1 MKNTRNDSFDNKR
14 NTLADVSYYQRYINS
29 PMSSTEDEL
38 KFVQSIN
45 EKKHRLKF
53 VDNITSRII
62 THWQDLGL
70 INENRST
77 GKGWR
82 LFSFSELVWL
92 KVIIKLRH
100 FGFDLKKVKKVKE
113 FLKIHGEE
121 IKASAYPELD
131 FYILLTQR
139 DSDPIKLLV
148 FDSGEALL
156 GNQLEIDTS
165 IKFQTIQDD
174 YISIDLN
181 KLVNEIF
188 DNPSLKTEYIDY
200 SLTPIEKEIK
210 ETISSENLQS
220 LFIKVDSGDE
230 YILDKKFIME
240 SSKELNTI
248 FNSIKYAEA
257 TTTKR
262 GTKTIYKLTEKKKI
276 KKH

>member
-1 MKNTRNDSFDNKR
+1 MKNKKENVFFGKR
-14 NTLADVSYYQRYINS
+14 NSLAGGGFYKEYVNS
-29 PMSSTEDEL
+29 PMSSTNNEMKL
-38 KFVQSIN
+38 VQSMN
-45 EKKHRLKF
+45 EKKYRLKV
-53 VDNITSRII
+53 VDKISSRIM
-62 THWQDLGL
+62 THWQDYGL
-70 INENRST
+70 INDNRPK
-77 GKGWR
+77 GIGWR
-82 LFSFSELVWL
+82 LFSFTELVWL
-92 KVIIKLRH
+92 RVIIKLRN
-100 FGFDLKKVKKVKE
+100 FGFDLKKIKKVKQ
-113 FLKIHGEE
+113 FLEIYCGENN
-121 IKASAYPELD
+121 ASDYPELD
-131 FYILLTQR
+131 FYILFTQR
-139 DSDPIKLLV
+139 DSDPVKLLV

-165 IKFQTIQDD
+165 LQFQTIQDD

-181 KLVNEIF
+181 KLVNEIIN
-188 DNPSLKTEYIDY
+188 DKSLKTEYLDH
-200 SLTPIEKEIK
+200 SLTPIEKDIK

-248 FNSIKYAEA
+248 FNSLKYAEA